1 MIRIDLFFYSQD
13 KFIPL
18 DKWIKK
24 GLDSSSAIKK
34 IDPILLISIP
44 QIFSSNL
51 KNISFIINLFYDKF
65 MKSGR

>member
-13 KFIPL
+13 KFILL

-34 IDPILLISIP
+34 IYPVSFNFNP
-44 QIFSSNL
+44 SN
-51 KNISFIINLFYDKF
+51 ICIKF
-65 MKSGR
+65 EEYFFHRQ